1 MSNTK
6 KTSEGK
12 YVYEWKW
19 DAGMSKEWLICIKAL
34 LKAVFSVQFTTHMAH
49 ARILPQFLWRFFEIA
64 SVNTANFFCNFVY
77 TVEIADI
84 LLFIIILS
92 FQY

>member
-1 MSNTK
+1 
-6 KTSEGK
+6 
-12 YVYEWKW
+12 
-19 DAGMSKEWLICIKAL
+19 
-34 LKAVFSVQFTTHMAH
+34 MAH